1 MIFVNS
7 VKAMVPQK
15 KKISSVP
22 WVKHINSIGTIG
34 SEDIMKIRDKNSILK
49 TKPSAPPAPP
59 VLTEETSSAVVAAA
73 DEDELAGMP
82 VLFPC
87 IDISSSS
94 SQVSNL
100 VISILCTRPQFKVFT
115 LISLYY
121 GFTLNTHWHAS
132 SGSQVDVVS

>member
-59 VLTEETSSAVVAAA
+59 VLTEETSSA

-100 VISILCTRPQFKVFT
+100 VISILCTRPQCKVFT